1 MPGIPVLTIVLV
13 VNTYRRSFLALF
25 LQRVVSEP
33 FYLECFCGPK
43 EPLEPVVV
51 NLYLAVVH
59 KVEKAPEII
68 FANISEDDN
77 GVLTRVALHKK

>member
-1 MPGIPVLTIVLV
+1 M
-13 VNTYRRSFLALF
+13 
-25 LQRVVSEP
+25 
-33 FYLECFCGPK
+33 
-43 EPLEPVVV
+43 V

-77 GVLTRVALHKK
+77 GVLTRVALQEINGLCQWEDEMNDSLIMRTD

>member
-1 MPGIPVLTIVLV
+1 M
-13 VNTYRRSFLALF
+13 
-25 LQRVVSEP
+25 
-33 FYLECFCGPK
+33 ECFCGPK

-77 GVLTRVALHKK
+77 GVLTRVALQEINGLCQWDDEMNDSLIMRTD